1 MRIAVAMSGGVDS
14 SLTAVLLREMGHEIV
29 GVTLNISLEKF
40 SSRTIRPDLCCSP
53 ESIEDARRVAELYR
67 FPHTVIDVEEEFIA
81 EIVEPFCSEYLRG
94 RTPNP
99 CIHCNARIKFRN
111 LMEQADEMRCDFLA
125 TGHYARRK
133 SSGGRFSVSMGADRE
148 KDQSYFLF
156 TLSQDLLSRVM
167 FPLGEYHKQDI
178 RKMARERNLPVT
190 ERPESQEICFV
201 LDDDYAGFIE
211 RQRSVIPP
219 SGDIIDMQ
227 GNRIGTHRGIH
238 RYTIGQRRG
247 MRISSQQPLY
257 VLEIDPVRNVIIAG
271 HREDL
276 YRKGLVA
283 SEVSYMKRTDLN
295 GVQAL
300 VKTRSTQ
307 PPVRSHIEERG
318 DNIVINFEEPQE
330 SVTPG
335 QAAVAYDDDGD
346 ILGGGWIERSF

>member
-14 SLTAVLLREMGHEIV
+14 SLTAVMLQEMGHEIV
-29 GVTLNISLEKF
+29 GVTLNISSEGS
-40 SSRTIRPDLCCSP
+40 SSRTSRPDLCCSP

-67 FPHTVIDVEEEFIA
+67 FPHTVVDVAEEFIA
-81 EIVEPFCSEYLRG
+81 EIVEPFCSEYLQG

-99 CIHCNARIKFRN
+99 CIHCNARIKFKN
-111 LMEQADEMRCDFLA
+111 LIAQAEELGCDFLA
-125 TGHYARRK
+125 TGHYARKK
-133 SSGGRFSVSMGADRE
+133 SSGGRFAVSMGADKE

-156 TLSQDLLSRVM
+156 TLSQDLLSRIM
-167 FPLGEYHKQDI
+167 FPLGDYHKQDI
-178 RKMARERNLPVT
+178 KKMARERDLPVT

-201 LDDDYAGFIE
+201 LDGDYAGFIE
-211 RQRSVIPP
+211 RQRSVLPP
-219 SGDIIDMQ
+219 PGDIIDVL
-227 GNRIGTHRGIH
+227 GNRIGTHRGVH

-276 YRKGLVA
+276 FRKGLVA
-283 SEVSYMKRTDLN
+283 TEVSYMKRTDLN
-295 GVQAL
+295 GIQAL

-318 DNIVINFEEPQE
+318 DDIVISFKEPQE
-330 SVTPG
+330 SITPG
-335 QAAVAYDDDGD
+335 QAAVAYDEDGD
-346 ILGGGWIERSF
+346 ILGGGWIARTF

>member
-29 GVTLNISLEKF
+29 GVTLNILSEGS
-40 SSRTIRPDLCCSP
+40 SSRATRPDISCSP

-67 FPHTVIDVEEEFIA
+67 FPHTVVDVEEEFRA
-81 EIVEPFCSEYLRG
+81 GIVEPFCSEYLRG

-99 CIHCNARIKFRN
+99 CVHCNARIKFKN
-111 LMEQADEMRCDFLA
+111 LIAQADEMGCDFLA
-125 TGHYARRK
+125 TGHYARKR
-133 SSGGRFSVSMGADRE
+133 SSEGRFSVSMGADRE

-156 TLSQDLLSRVM
+156 TLSQSLLSRII
-167 FPLGEYHKQDI
+167 FPLGDYHKQEI

-201 LDDDYAGFIE
+201 LDGDYAGFIE
-211 RQRSVIPP
+211 RQRGVIPTP
-219 SGDIIDMQ
+219 GDIVDMQ

-247 MRISSQQPLY
+247 MRISSTQPLY
-257 VLEIDPVRNVIIAG
+257 VLEIDPVRNVIVAG
-271 HREDL
+271 NREDL

-283 SEVSYMKRTDLN
+283 TQVSYMKRTDLN

-307 PPVRSHIEERG
+307 PPVRSRIEERE
-318 DNIVINFEEPQE
+318 DDIIIAFEEPQE
-330 SVTPG
+330 SITPG